1 LKTQEVVEAVAEYVP
16 AVEGAQ
22 EEPSQVCVTDE
33 AVFQTALDG
42 SPVQEAVC
50 AAHTHEPPDGT

>member
-1 LKTQEVVEAVAEYVP
+1 MKTQEVVEAVAEYVP
-16 AVEGAQ
+16 AAEGDHA
-22 EEPSQVCVTDE
+22 EPFQACVTDE